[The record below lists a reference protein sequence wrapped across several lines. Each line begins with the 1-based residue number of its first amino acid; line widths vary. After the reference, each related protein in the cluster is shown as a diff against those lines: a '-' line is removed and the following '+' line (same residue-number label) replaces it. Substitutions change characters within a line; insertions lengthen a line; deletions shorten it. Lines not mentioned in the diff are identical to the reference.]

1 MRFWIAIAVLIFTAY
16 FAFQR
21 MQHPQLNH
29 NSVMDRITHPTDI
42 RLRYRIGQVDP
53 RFNLSQKQVQRL
65 AQQAADIWT
74 TGAGQ
79 NFFVYDPKAQL
90 AINLIYDERQA
101 ESSARSQEMR
111 ILENSRQYTDAE
123 QFKIQQFEQKLLQ
136 AKREL
141 DIQEINYQQRLSQY
155 NQMVNALN
163 QSQQR
168 SSDSVMQQLHQQ
180 KQQLQQQQAELQIST
195 DAFNRK
201 VDHLNKNVNQVNS
214 INHQFNQSVDQF
226 NQRFQPRQFDKGMF
240 NGHEINVY
248 EFQSEN
254 DLRITLAHE
263 LGHALGL
270 KHNDDPKALMYP
282 VMKEQNLP
290 QFQLAKADLA
300 MLDSRK

>member
-29 NSVMDRITHPTDI
+29 NSVMERLTHPTDI
-42 RLRYRIGQVDP
+42 RLSYRIGQVDP
-53 RFNLSQKQVQRL
+53 RFNLSQKQVQCL

-79 NFFVYDPKAQL
+79 NFFVYYPNAQL

-168 SSDSVMQQLHQQ
+168 SSDSVMQQLQQQ

-226 NQRFQPRQFDKGMF
+226 NQRFQPRQFDKGVF

-282 VMKEQNLP
+282 VMKEQNLS

>member
-1 MRFWIAIAVLIFTAY
+1 MRFWILVVVILFTAY

-29 NSVMDRITHPTDI
+29 NSVMDRIIHPTDT
-42 RLRYRIGQVDP
+42 RLRYSIGQVDP
-53 RFNLSQKQVQRL
+53 RFSLSKQQVQYV
-65 AQQAADIWT
+65 AQQAANIWDVG
-74 TGAGQ
+74 TGQ
-79 NFFVYDPKAQL
+79 SFFVYDPNAQL
-90 AINLIYDERQA
+90 TINLIYDDRQA

-111 ILENSRQYTDAE
+111 ILENTRQYTDAE
-123 QFKIQQFEQKLLQ
+123 HFKVQQLEQELLQ

-141 DIQEINYQQRLSQY
+141 DIQQINYEQRLNQY

-168 SSDSVMQQLHQQ
+168 YSDNVMQQIQQQ
-180 KQQLQQQQAELQIST
+180 KQQLQQQQVELQTNT
-195 DAFNRK
+195 DIFNRK
-201 VDHLNKNVNQVNS
+201 VEHLNQNVNQANS

-226 NQRFQPRQFDKGMF
+226 NQRFQPRQFDKGVF
-240 NGHEINVY
+240 NGREINVY

-282 VMKEQNLP
+282 VMKEQNLY
-290 QFQLAKADLA
+290 QFQLTNADLA
-300 MLDSRK
+300 MLNSRK